1 MAKFD
6 KIPQRSIQPK
16 ENLATQSIEDLNS
29 LPTPANSRYNCTLTP
44 CNIGRTCVQRNGHE
58 MNFVDIQGQ
67 FKKVE
72 VFADG
77 RLIREWEAV
86 AVGDYPHFI
95 VEAKDGAL
103 LWGHEVLE
111 AIMESGV
118 SSHVERLV
126 GADRVVAEWMNG
138 EVEVMTEEETK
149 TFSSREGWHTY
160 WRELDVSPGEN
171 DSDEPDNSGNLKKG
185 AAE

>member
-1 MAKFD
+1 MK
-6 KIPQRSIQPK
+6 
-16 ENLATQSIEDLNS
+16 L
-29 LPTPANSRYNCTLTP
+29 
-44 CNIGRTCVQRNGHE
+44 
-58 MNFVDIQGQ
+58 VDIQGE

-86 AVGDYPHFI
+86 VGGDYPHFI

-118 SSHVERLV
+118 SSKVERLV

-149 TFSSREGWHTY
+149 TFSSREGWQTY
-160 WRELDVSPGEN
+160 WRELGEWPGEI
-171 DSDEPDNSGNLKKG
+171 DSDEPDNFDNVKKG
-185 AAE
+185 AAK